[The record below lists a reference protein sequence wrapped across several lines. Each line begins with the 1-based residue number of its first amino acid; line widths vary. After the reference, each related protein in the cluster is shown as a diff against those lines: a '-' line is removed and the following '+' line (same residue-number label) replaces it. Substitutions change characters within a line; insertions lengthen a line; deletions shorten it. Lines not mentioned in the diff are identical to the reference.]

1 MSRILS
7 SSLALAA
14 LAATAAPSFA
24 GDAYTT
30 RIEPRA
36 FYGASVTIEEGVR
49 VFRPLPPERHVI
61 VNPGGQTPLSL
72 GYNDTR
78 VVEQS
83 TSNNYYYDE
92 GGYVPRVTGNGR
104 FFYAP
109 RRHHGG
115 Y

>member
-1 MSRILS
+1 MSRILFS
-7 SSLALAA
+7 GLAASALLALASPA
-14 LAATAAPSFA
+14 VA

-49 VFRPLPPERHVI
+49 VFRPLPAERHVI
-61 VNPGGQTPLSL
+61 VNPGGSTPLSL

-78 VVEQS
+78 VIEQS
-83 TSNNYYYDE
+83 TSQNYYYDNS
-92 GGYVPRVTGNGR
+92 GYAPRVIGNGR
-104 FFYAP
+104 FYVP
-109 RRHHGG
+109 RGRHGG